1 MPLAGMNE
9 KTPPQAGAIAPCGHE
24 CQTVQT
30 DSDKKKAMGRMSAH
44 DFIFLIT
51 LSFPLFFWIFLF

>member
-9 KTPPQAGAIAPCGHE
+9 KTPPQDGAIAPCGHE

-30 DSDKKKAMGRMSAH
+30 DFNKKKAMGRMSAH
-44 DFIFLIT
+44 DLTFLKN
-51 LSFPLFFWIFLF
+51 LSC